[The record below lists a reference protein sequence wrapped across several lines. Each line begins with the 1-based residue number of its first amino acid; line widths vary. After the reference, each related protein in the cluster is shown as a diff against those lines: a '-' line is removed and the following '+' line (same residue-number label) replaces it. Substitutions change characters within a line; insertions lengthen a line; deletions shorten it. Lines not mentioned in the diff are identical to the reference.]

1 MLVKRCTRLLENS
14 SGRLNLKIEIFCKVD
29 CFNPPTSFRQLA
41 FTLFLRI
48 FLFSIFVCACI
59 SMEVQK
65 IFRPPLAS
73 LPSFACPFQA
83 PKMIATGVQVP
94 REAFSLGVVA
104 TTINSSYLL
113 LLFSFVRV
121 SIRSSSTSLKVGKAS
136 LMKNERNL
144 ARMNHLK
151 KGPRC

>member
-1 MLVKRCTRLLENS
+1 MIYFR
-14 SGRLNLKIEIFCKVD
+14 EIGFQII
-29 CFNPPTSFRQLA
+29 FAFSF
-41 FTLFLRI
+41 
-48 FLFSIFVCACI
+48 FSVFVCICI

-113 LLFSFVRV
+113 LLFSFARV

-151 KGPRC
+151 KGPRF

>member
-1 MLVKRCTRLLENS
+1 M
-14 SGRLNLKIEIFCKVD
+14 IY
-29 CFNPPTSFRQLA
+29 FRELA
-41 FTLFLRI
+41 FQI
-48 FLFSIFVCACI
+48 IVAFSFFSVFVCICI

>member
-1 MLVKRCTRLLENS
+1 MKSFVWWIISIHQPISENLLSHHLYAFFFFQRLYAY
-14 SGRLNLKIEIFCKVD
+14 V
-29 CFNPPTSFRQLA
+29 
-41 FTLFLRI
+41 
-48 FLFSIFVCACI
+48 CI
-59 SMEVQK
+59 SMKVQK
-65 IFRPPLAS
+65 IFRSPLAS